1 MPDNSK
7 SGGKKSKKGENG
19 KGTSSGAS
27 GFTSPPISD
36 TVSCQTGQMLGSG
49 PGMTGP
55 IMDTNNMSINYMT
68 NPDTCQIPMSG
79 AMCNVNNVNN
89 TPCVIPQGGYQPS
102 PGQYVNMDQQF
113 GHVPI
118 PQTQLAQQMGQNC
131 VTGQTSTG
139 ANGAFNQSQT
149 TGYSTSPT
157 PGAQFPVPAPPPYT
171 NVIYTMLKGLEHSLG
186 QKLVDIE
193 THLHNQTQRWE
204 SVETQ
209 LQDQNG
215 RMNNIEQQLA
225 QMNALKHSVSNNNT
239 KVTSLGE
246 KVNEL
251 QSKVNEY
258 DQNFQSY
265 SDLYDDLVTS
275 NTDNDTVIK
284 DLLGRVESLE
294 ENQSKSEDRMID
306 IQWRSMRETLI
317 FTGIQEPQY
326 AEGEYEDVET
336 TLRTFIKKDMK
347 IERYLEFDRVHRLG
361 RYDQHRTYPR
371 PIIAKFERY
380 KDKEYVRQA
389 APNVLVNTGYGVRE
403 QFPQEI
409 DEKRKLL
416 YPIAKKARQNPENK
430 VRLVR
435 DRLYV
440 NGYEVKANE
449 PSRAE
454 QNSKTAKNPLIR
466 RDEGRMG
473 NSDIIRS
480 RTVYSKRRPGP
491 NWKQQT
497 KSDNLRERPT
507 HSETPQRNRFNALLG
522 LGDSIPDTDPRTER
536 KSTKNK
542 ASSPIDR
549 DMTFKKQK
557 EGQSGS
563 NTDTGSSSESE
574 MATEDSA
581 PGSQQDPQGVQPHSS
596 STHDRNPEAIN
607 SDDVSNNRAD
617 SKKNNS
623 ADSGSVL
630 NLEKDQYTQ
639 NGLEKAVNLS
649 KNSNAQTAN
658 KPLFSF
664 PMTPS
669 TSATAPN
676 EPYSCHPVVT
686 QPVASPPLNG
696 TNF

>member
-27 GFTSPPISD
+27 GFTPPRISD
-36 TVSCQTGQMLGSG
+36 TVSCQTGQVLGSG
-49 PGMTGP
+49 SGMTGP
-55 IMDTNNMSINYMT
+55 IMDTNNMSTNYMT

-89 TPCVIPQGGYQPS
+89 TSCVIPQGGYQSS

-118 PQTQLAQQMGQNC
+118 PQTQLTQQMGQNC

-139 ANGAFNQSQT
+139 SNGAFNQSQT
-149 TGYSTSPT
+149 TGYSTGYSTSPS
-157 PGAQFPVPAPPPYT
+157 PGPQFPAPPPYT
-171 NVIYTMLKGLEHSLG
+171 NVIYTMLKGLEKSLG
-186 QKLVDIE
+186 QKLVGIE

-215 RMNNIEQQLA
+215 RMNNIEQQLT
-225 QMNALKHSVSNNNT
+225 QMNALKHSVSHTNT

-265 SDLYDDLVTS
+265 SDLYDALVTS
-275 NTDNDTVIK
+275 NTENDTVIK

-306 IQWRSMRETLI
+306 IQWRSMRENLI
-317 FTGIQEPQY
+317 FTGIQEPQC
-326 AEGEYEDVET
+326 AEGEYEDVES

-361 RYDQHRTYPR
+361 RYDQHRTYSR

-380 KDKEYVRQA
+380 KDKEYVRQT
-389 APNVLVNTGYGVRE
+389 APNVLVNTGYG
-403 QFPQEI
+403 
-409 DEKRKLL
+409 
-416 YPIAKKARQNPENK
+416 
-430 VRLVR
+430 
-435 DRLYV
+435 
-440 NGYEVKANE
+440 
-449 PSRAE
+449 
-454 QNSKTAKNPLIR
+454 R
-466 RDEGRMG
+466 R
-473 NSDIIRS
+473 S
-480 RTVYSKRRPGP
+480 GP

-497 KSDNLRERPT
+497 KSDNFRERPT
-507 HSETPQRNRFNALLG
+507 HSETPQRNRFNALLD
-522 LGDSIPDTDPRTER
+522 LGDSIPDTDPRMER

-549 DMTFKKQK
+549 DITFKKQK

-563 NTDTGSSSESE
+563 NTDTGSSSETE
-574 MATEDSA
+574 MITEDSA

-607 SDDVSNNRAD
+607 SNDVSSNRAD
-617 SKKNNS
+617 SKENNA
-623 ADSGSVL
+623 ADSGSVI
-630 NLEKDQYTQ
+630 NLDNDQYMQ
-639 NGLEKAVNLS
+639 NGLEKAINLS
-649 KNSNAQTAN
+649 KNSDAQTAN

-696 TNF
+696 ANFLKTHSQGLPSHSSENMNDNDS